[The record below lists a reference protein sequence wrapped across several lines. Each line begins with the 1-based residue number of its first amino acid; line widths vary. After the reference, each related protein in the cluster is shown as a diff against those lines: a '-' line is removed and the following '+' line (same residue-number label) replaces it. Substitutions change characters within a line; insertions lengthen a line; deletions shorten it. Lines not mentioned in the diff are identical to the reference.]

1 MPLVVSSLKDDTL
14 DVFDWIRSVTPGG
27 TQDLSTLLKMLC
39 EHYCGS
45 YTFREQ
51 RNMVENLH
59 QGVCEDAMD
68 FMIWV
73 GTSVSSLGKDW
84 KDQLTD
90 EELQSLQYEVS
101 LNGVKEEI

>member
-1 MPLVVSSLKDDTL
+1 
-14 DVFDWIRSVTPGG
+14 
-27 TQDLSTLLKMLC
+27 
-39 EHYCGS
+39 
-45 YTFREQ
+45 
-51 RNMVENLH
+51 MVENLH
-59 QGVCEDAMD
+59 QGVRRDATD

-73 GTSVSSLGKDW
+73 GTSVSNLGKDW